1 MFYTIQRL
9 YRKTK
14 NKEVPVRAFKKGW
27 ITAEERDKILSENL

>member
-14 NKEVPVRAFKKGW
+14 NKEVALRAFKKGW
-27 ITAEERDKILSENL
+27 ITEKERDEILSENL

>member
-14 NKEVPVRAFKKGW
+14 NKEVPLRAFKKGW
-27 ITAEERDKILSENL
+27 ITEEERDEIIAENL